1 MCKYDDKTL
10 QQIPPTLGVG
20 EKEHVHLPQ
29 DETTVHTNDGPRRA
43 WLKGG
48 QQPLKGKGNG

>member
-20 EKEHVHLPQ
+20 EKEHVLLPQ

-43 WLKGG
+43 WLKGD
-48 QQPLKGKGNG
+48 QQPLKSKENG